1 MCVQN
6 FCFRYRFNHP
16 IEVQQRRL
24 ENSEKSENTLPK
36 DFEFARNEL
45 AQVQNAR

>member
-1 MCVQN
+1 VQ
-6 FCFRYRFNHP
+6 RFNHP
-16 IEVQQRRL
+16 IEVQQRRQ
-24 ENSEKSENTLPK
+24 ENSEKGESVVVPK